1 MANCRAHRGC
11 GRNEQISGNELR
23 PRLAHYER
31 RRNFYVR
38 ACRCFTRA
46 LSTLLVSRS
55 LVLLHPFHVSLHPTW
70 TRNDV
75 ATPRRFEV
83 PARILLVAQ

>member
-1 MANCRAHRGC
+1 MANCRAYRGC

-31 RRNFYVR
+31 RCNFYVR
-38 ACRCFTRA
+38 ACLYMCLIHAVGISFSCVIAPFSRFFTP
-46 LSTLLVSRS
+46 S
-55 LVLLHPFHVSLHPTW
+55 TW
-70 TRNDV
+70 TRNGV
-75 ATPRRFEV
+75 ATPRRFDV